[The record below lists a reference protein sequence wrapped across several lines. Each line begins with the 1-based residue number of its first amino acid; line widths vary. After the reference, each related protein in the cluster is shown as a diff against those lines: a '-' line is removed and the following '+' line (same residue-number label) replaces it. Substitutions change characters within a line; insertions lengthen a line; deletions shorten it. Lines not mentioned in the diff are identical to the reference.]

1 MKIPFKVNYLLILGC
16 VGLSLWAW
24 QPSVDSN
31 FLDTNFVFS
40 WNNLL
45 AGRVW
50 TLVTALF
57 LHASPEHL
65 FGNMLFLFVFGN
77 TLERM
82 IGKEYYL
89 AVFFIGGFTAFLV
102 PPALGIYSPNT
113 GMLGASAAIFTLAAC
128 VMLMNPLKFSFL
140 FMAPQGLVAIAYFL
154 YNVALV
160 YDPTLI
166 PGLGY
171 NPQVAYIAHVIGFTV
186 GIPFGISWSKRWP
199 RNLLITLGLFG
210 IYLAI
215 LAVLG
220 IFFGLSLPFGI
231 L

>member
-1 MKIPFKVNYLLILGC
+1 MKLKANYLLILGC
-16 VGLSLWAW
+16 IGLSLWAW
-24 QPSVDSN
+24 QPSVDPK
-31 FLDTNFVFS
+31 FLDTNLVFS
-40 WNNLL
+40 WKNLL

-77 TLERM
+77 TLEKMVGRD
-82 IGKEYYL
+82 YYL
-89 AVFFIGGFTAFLV
+89 GVFFIGGFTAFLV
-102 PPALGIYSPNT
+102 PPALGIYAPDT

-215 LAVLG
+215 LAVLAV
-220 IFFGLSLPFGI
+220 FFGLNLPFGI

>member
-1 MKIPFKVNYLLILGC
+1 MKAPQPRVNYLLILGC

-24 QPSVDSN
+24 QQDSN
-31 FLDTNFVFS
+31 FISQYFVFS

-45 AGRVW
+45 SGEVW

-77 TLERM
+77 TLEKM
-82 IGKEYYL
+82 IGKTYYL

-102 PPALGIYSPNT
+102 PPALGLYTPDT
-113 GMLGASAAIFTLAAC
+113 GMVGASAAIFTLAAC

-140 FMAPQGLVAIAYFL
+140 FMAPQGLVAIAYFV

-160 YDPTLI
+160 YDPTII

-171 NPQVAYIAHVIGFTV
+171 DPNIAYIAHVIGFTV

-199 RNLLITLGLFG
+199 RNLAITLGLFG
-210 IYLAI
+210 IYIAI
-215 LAVLG
+215 LAVLAV
-220 IFFGLSLPFGI
+220 FFGLNLPFGI

>member
-1 MKIPFKVNYLLILGC
+1 MRVNYLLILGC

-24 QPSVDSN
+24 QPSQDPN
-31 FLDTNFVFS
+31 FIDTNLVFS

-50 TLVTALF
+50 TLFTALF
-57 LHASPEHL
+57 LHASPAHL

-77 TLERM
+77 TLEKM
-82 IGKEYYL
+82 IGRDYHL
-89 AVFFIGGFTAFLV
+89 MVFFVGGFTSFLL
-102 PPALGIYSPNT
+102 PPALGIYAPDT

-140 FMAPQGLVAIAYFL
+140 FMAPQGLVAIFYFAY
-154 YNVALV
+154 N
-160 YDPTLI
+160 LI
-166 PGLGY
+166 IVTTPDLARGLGY
-171 NPQVAYIAHVIGFTV
+171 DPSIAYIAHIIGFTV
-186 GIPFGISWSKRWP
+186 GIPFGIAWGQRWK
-199 RNLLITLGLFG
+199 RNLLVTLGLFA

-215 LAVLG
+215 LAILAA
-220 IFFGLSLPFGI
+220 FFGLRVPLGV

>member
-1 MKIPFKVNYLLILGC
+1 
-16 VGLSLWAW
+16 
-24 QPSVDSN
+24 
-31 FLDTNFVFS
+31 
-40 WNNLL
+40 
-45 AGRVW
+45 
-50 TLVTALF
+50 
-57 LHASPEHL
+57 
-65 FGNMLFLFVFGN
+65 MLFLFVFGN
-77 TLERM
+77 TLEKM
-82 IGKEYYL
+82 IGRDYHL

-102 PPALGIYSPNT
+102 PPALGLYTPDT

-128 VMLMNPLKFSFL
+128 VMLM
-140 FMAPQGLVAIAYFL
+140 GLVAMFYFL

-171 NPQVAYIAHVIGFTV
+171 DPNIAYIAHVIGFTV

-215 LAVLG
+215 LAILAT
-220 IFFGLSLPFGI
+220 FFGLRLPLG
-231 L
+231 LL

>member
-1 MKIPFKVNYLLILGC
+1 LLRVNYLLILGC

-24 QPSVDSN
+24 QQDPN
-31 FLDTNFVFS
+31 FIDTNFVFS

-50 TLVTALF
+50 TFFTALF
-57 LHASPEHL
+57 LHASPTHL

-77 TLERM
+77 TLEKM
-82 IGKEYYL
+82 IGRDYHL
-89 AVFFIGGFTAFLV
+89 AVFFIGGFTAFLL
-102 PPALGIYSPNT
+102 PPALGLYAADT

-128 VMLMNPLKFSFL
+128 VMLMKPLKFSFL
-140 FMAPQGLVAIAYFL
+140 FMAPQGLVAIFYFL

-171 NPQVAYIAHVIGFTV
+171 DPNIAYIAHVIGFTV

-215 LAVLG
+215 LAVLAT
-220 IFFGLSLPFGI
+220 FFGLRLPLG
-231 L
+231 LL

>member
-1 MKIPFKVNYLLILGC
+1 MKLRVNYLLILAC
-16 VGLSLWAW
+16 IGLSLWAW
-24 QPSVDSN
+24 QPSVNPN

-77 TLERM
+77 TLEKM
-82 IGKEYYL
+82 IGKDFYL
-89 AVFFIGGFTAFLV
+89 AVFFIGGFTSFLL
-102 PPALGIYSPNT
+102 PPALGIYPPDT

-160 YDPTLI
+160 YDTSLI
-166 PGLGY
+166 AGY

-199 RNLLITLGLFG
+199 HNLLITLGMFG

-215 LAVLG
+215 LAVLAV
-220 IFFGLSLPFGI
+220 FFGLNLPFGI

>member
-1 MKIPFKVNYLLILGC
+1 MKMKVNYLLILGC
-16 VGLSLWAW
+16 IGLSLWAW

-31 FLDTNFVFS
+31 FLDANFVFS

-65 FGNMLFLFVFGN
+65 LGNMLFLFVFGN
-77 TLERM
+77 TLEKMVGRN
-82 IGKEYYL
+82 YYL

-102 PPALGIYSPNT
+102 PPALGIYAPDT

-215 LAVLG
+215 LAILTT
-220 IFFGLSLPFGI
+220 FFGLNVPFGV

>member
-1 MKIPFKVNYLLILGC
+1 MKFKVNYLLILGC
-16 VGLSLWAW
+16 IGLSLWAW
-24 QPSVDSN
+24 QPSVDSG
-31 FLDTNFVFS
+31 FVDTNLVFS

-77 TLERM
+77 TLEKM
-82 IGKEYYL
+82 VGKDYYL

-102 PPALGIYSPNT
+102 PPALGIYAPDT

-215 LAVLG
+215 LAVLAV
-220 IFFGLSLPFGI
+220 FFGLNLPFGV

>member
-1 MKIPFKVNYLLILGC
+1 MKLRVNYLLILAC

-24 QPSVDSN
+24 QPSVDPN

-77 TLERM
+77 TLEKM
-82 IGKEYYL
+82 VGKDYYL
-89 AVFFIGGFTAFLV
+89 AVFFIGGFTSFLL
-102 PPALGIYSPNT
+102 PPALGIYPPDT

-154 YNVALV
+154 LNVALV
-160 YDPTLI
+160 YDTSLI
-166 PGLGY
+166 PGY
-171 NPQVAYIAHVIGFTV
+171 NPQVAYVAHVIGFTV

-199 RNLLITLGLFG
+199 RNLLITLGMFG

-215 LAVLG
+215 LAILAV
-220 IFFGLSLPFGI
+220 FFGLSLPFGI

>member
-1 MKIPFKVNYLLILGC
+1 LRVNYLLILGC

-24 QPSVDSN
+24 QQDPD
-31 FLDTNFVFS
+31 FIDTNFVFS

-50 TLVTALF
+50 TLFTALF
-57 LHASPEHL
+57 LHASPTHL

-77 TLERM
+77 TLEKM
-82 IGKEYYL
+82 IGRDYHL

-102 PPALGIYSPNT
+102 PPALGLYAPDT

-140 FMAPQGLVAIAYFL
+140 FMAPQGLVAMFYFL
-154 YNVALV
+154 YNIALV
-160 YDPTLI
+160 YDP
-166 PGLGY
+166 
-171 NPQVAYIAHVIGFTV
+171 NVIGFTV

-215 LAVLG
+215 LAILAT
-220 IFFGLSLPFGI
+220 FFGLRLPLG
-231 L
+231 LL

>member
-1 MKIPFKVNYLLILGC
+1 MGFVVRVNYLLILAC

-24 QPSVDSN
+24 QQDATFIN
-31 FLDTNFVFS
+31 TNFVFS

-57 LHASPEHL
+57 LHASPAHL

-77 TLERM
+77 TLEKM
-82 IGKEYYL
+82 IGRDYHL
-89 AVFFIGGFTAFLV
+89 MVFFVGGFTSFLL
-102 PPALGIYSPNT
+102 PPALGIYASDT

-140 FMAPQGLVAIAYFL
+140 FMAPQGLVAIFYFAY
-154 YNVALV
+154 N
-160 YDPTLI
+160 LI
-166 PGLGY
+166 IVTTPAIATGLGY
-171 NPQVAYIAHVIGFTV
+171 DPSIAYIAHIIGFTV
-186 GIPFGISWSKRWP
+186 GIPFGIAWSKRWP
-199 RNLLITLGLFG
+199 RNLAVTLGLFA

-215 LAVLG
+215 LALLAT
-220 IFFGLSLPFGI
+220 FFGLRVPLGV

>member
-1 MKIPFKVNYLLILGC
+1 MKIKVNYLLILGC
-16 VGLSLWAW
+16 IGLSLWAW
-24 QPSVDSN
+24 QPSVDPN

-50 TLVTALF
+50 TLFTALF

-77 TLERM
+77 TLEKM
-82 IGKEYYL
+82 VGKDYYL
-89 AVFFIGGFTAFLV
+89 AVFFIGGFTSFLL
-102 PPALGIYSPNT
+102 PPALGIYPPDT

-154 YNVALV
+154 YNIVLV
-160 YDPTLI
+160 YGSSLI
-166 PGLGY
+166 PGY

-199 RNLLITLGLFG
+199 RNLLITLGMFG

-215 LAVLG
+215 LAVLAV
-220 IFFGLSLPFGI
+220 FFGLNLPFGV